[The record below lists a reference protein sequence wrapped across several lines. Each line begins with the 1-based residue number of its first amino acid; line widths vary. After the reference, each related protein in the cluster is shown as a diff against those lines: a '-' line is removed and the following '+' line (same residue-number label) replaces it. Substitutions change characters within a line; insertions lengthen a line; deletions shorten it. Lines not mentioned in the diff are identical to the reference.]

1 MSATAPLVAG
11 HALDSIVTWIGGR
24 PLTAAQFCGAAS
36 AVAAALATSR
46 HAINLCDDAPRFMLA
61 SAAAWLRGQTIIL
74 PPDRL
79 PRTLEW
85 MRRDFP
91 HAYCLCD
98 SDDAVAN
105 ATRCGFA
112 SVRIDRPDDVREAW
126 PPPALPLDHEAACLH
141 TSGTTGEPS
150 RHMKTWRELIGGAAM
165 LAHALGTPGAGT
177 GVVGTVAPQHMFGF
191 ETTVLFPL
199 QAGARVLPLR
209 PALPADLADATR
221 AARALGIERIWL
233 FTTPLQ
239 LRAFHAAERVS
250 GVERVVTAAMPLE
263 QALAERVERE
273 WMARVDEI
281 YGCTEGGTLAFR
293 RPTRDNVFAGGHGVC
308 FVVDAAGAAS
318 AICDHLSRPVPLADR
333 IELGDRTA
341 GASPTMRLLGR
352 DDDLVKVA
360 GKRASLA
367 GLTASL
373 RAIDGVVDAA
383 FFLASD
389 DAARVCAVAVAPAL
403 GQADVQR
410 ELALRIDPAFMPRP
424 LLLVDAIPR
433 GASFKTPVSLLREL
447 VAARTPA
454 APASLTTRACFA
466 HDDPV
471 FPGHFP
477 GRPIVPGVLLIERV
491 EAALATRGLQV
502 VEVKSCKFHAVVAP
516 DEPLDIT
523 VECRNGNAEARFR
536 ITRQD
541 TLVASG
547 VCGVA
552 EVVA

>member
-318 AICDHLSRPVPLADR
+318 AMCDHLSRPVPLADR
-333 IELGDRTA
+333 IELGDTDRRRVAHDATA
-341 GASPTMRLLGR
+341 GTRRRPRQGR
-352 DDDLVKVA
+352 GQARVA
-360 GKRASLA
+360 GRPHGIAA
-367 GLTASL
+367 
-373 RAIDGVVDAA
+373 RDRRRRRRA

-433 GASFKTPVSLLREL
+433 GASFKTPVSLLARAGRREQ
-447 VAARTPA
+447 R
-454 APASLTTRACFA
+454 
-466 HDDPV
+466 
-471 FPGHFP
+471 
-477 GRPIVPGVLLIERV
+477 RPPRLR
-491 EAALATRGLQV
+491 
-502 VEVKSCKFHAVVAP
+502 
-516 DEPLDIT
+516 
-523 VECRNGNAEARFR
+523 
-536 ITRQD
+536 
-541 TLVASG
+541 
-547 VCGVA
+547 
-552 EVVA
+552 